1 MSRRVVEHLS
11 RTTEGQLL
19 KVITIFEDGINKQEA
34 RRMVPYSKHH
44 GVLLERREGYE
55 WR

>member
-11 RTTEGQLL
+11 RTSEGQLL
-19 KVITIFEDGINKQEA
+19 KVITIFEDGVNKEQA
-34 RRMVPYSKHH
+34 RRLVPYSKHH
-44 GVLLERREGYE
+44 AVLVPSGEGYE